1 MKINGTDI
9 RVYNAK
15 QLTADV
21 QPPSI
26 VNNYEWLSGATL
38 PTELETDVQ
47 MGHLKLSIYFKGK
60 DRNSIIRS
68 ASEFMMN
75 FTKPC
80 RLELDGY
87 KGTYIGFITSND
99 YEKKNV
105 KQRYVVNVEF
115 DGFFVDDDLSITF
128 DGKTSASFY
137 KVGTRDTPCVVEVYA
152 KSTLTNYTING
163 LGEDIVVESLA
174 AGKTVVIDAKTGLV
188 TIDGA
193 NAFDKVD
200 LWEFPVLKAGETA
213 LTFSN
218 TKAIETYLNDNLDL
232 EIKGDWQVFRF
243 EYPVMKD
250 GKPVLDENRKQ
261 VTKGRMLDFMGFQ
274 FHHDRTTIRKSNIE
288 SARRK
293 ANHISKQDK
302 ISWYNASVMLSY
314 MGLFKHTDTYNYY
327 IEYIKPKINVK
338 KLKRIVSKHSRKE
351 NEQHDRLEKG
361 DRNTAGTSGGNRQ
374 DIVSVNG
381 LSA

>member
-1 MKINGTDI
+1 MKINGIDI
-9 RVYNAK
+9 RKYDAK

-26 VNNYEWLSGATL
+26 MNNYEWLSGATL

-60 DRNSIIRS
+60 DRNNIIRA
-68 ASEFMMN
+68 ASEFMSN
-75 FTKPC
+75 FTKAC
-80 RLELDGY
+80 KMELDGY
-87 KGTYIGFITSND
+87 KGTYIGFITTND

-105 KQRYVVNVEF
+105 KQRYIVNLEF

-137 KVGTRDTPCVVEVYA
+137 KVGTRDAPCVVEVYA
-152 KSTLTNYTING
+152 KSALTNYTING

-218 TKAIETYLNDNLDL
+218 TKA
-232 EIKGDWQVFRF
+232 R
-243 EYPVMKD
+243 
-250 GKPVLDENRKQ
+250 
-261 VTKGRMLDFMGFQ
+261 VTVRYTPMW
-274 FHHDRTTIRKSNIE
+274 I
-288 SARRK
+288 
-293 ANHISKQDK
+293 
-302 ISWYNASVMLSY
+302 
-314 MGLFKHTDTYNYY
+314 
-327 IEYIKPKINVK
+327 
-338 KLKRIVSKHSRKE
+338 
-351 NEQHDRLEKG
+351 
-361 DRNTAGTSGGNRQ
+361 
-374 DIVSVNG
+374 
-381 LSA
+381 

>member
-105 KQRYVVNVEF
+105 KQRKVVNVELTAF
-115 DGFFVDDDLSITF
+115 SSMT
-128 DGKTSASFY
+128 TSQSH
-137 KVGTRDTPCVVEVYA
+137 
-152 KSTLTNYTING
+152 L
-163 LGEDIVVESLA
+163 
-174 AGKTVVIDAKTGLV
+174 
-188 TIDGA
+188 
-193 NAFDKVD
+193 
-200 LWEFPVLKAGETA
+200 
-213 LTFSN
+213 
-218 TKAIETYLNDNLDL
+218 
-232 EIKGDWQVFRF
+232 
-243 EYPVMKD
+243 M
-250 GKPVLDENRKQ
+250 GKPLHRSIKWVQETLRALWRYMQ
-261 VTKGRMLDFMGFQ
+261 
-274 FHHDRTTIRKSNIE
+274 
-288 SARRK
+288 K
-293 ANHISKQDK
+293 A
-302 ISWYNASVMLSY
+302 
-314 MGLFKHTDTYNYY
+314 
-327 IEYIKPKINVK
+327 P
-338 KLKRIVSKHSRKE
+338 
-351 NEQHDRLEKG
+351 
-361 DRNTAGTSGGNRQ
+361 
-374 DIVSVNG
+374 
-381 LSA
+381 

>member
-1 MKINGTDI
+1 MKINGIDI
-9 RVYNAK
+9 RKYDAK

-21 QPPSI
+21 QPPSFA
-26 VNNYEWLSGATL
+26 NSYEWLTGAAL
-38 PTELETDVQ
+38 PTELETDVH

-60 DRNSIIRS
+60 DRNNIIRA
-68 ASEFMMN
+68 ASEFMSN
-75 FTKPC
+75 FTKAC
-80 RLELDGY
+80 KMELDGY

-105 KQRYVVNVEF
+105 KQRYVVNLEF

-128 DGKTSASFY
+128 DGKTSTSFY

-218 TKAIETYLNDNLDL
+218 TKA
-232 EIKGDWQVFRF
+232 R
-243 EYPVMKD
+243 
-250 GKPVLDENRKQ
+250 
-261 VTKGRMLDFMGFQ
+261 VTVRYTPMW
-274 FHHDRTTIRKSNIE
+274 I
-288 SARRK
+288 
-293 ANHISKQDK
+293 
-302 ISWYNASVMLSY
+302 
-314 MGLFKHTDTYNYY
+314 
-327 IEYIKPKINVK
+327 
-338 KLKRIVSKHSRKE
+338 
-351 NEQHDRLEKG
+351 
-361 DRNTAGTSGGNRQ
+361 
-374 DIVSVNG
+374 
-381 LSA
+381 

>member
-1 MKINGTDI
+1 MPSHAFAPA
-9 RVYNAK
+9 V
-15 QLTADV
+15 ADAAASLAV
-21 QPPSI
+21 FAALFALLVAS
-26 VNNYEWLSGATL
+26 VMFL
-38 PTELETDVQ
+38 
-47 MGHLKLSIYFKGK
+47 LKLFTVFMYPCVNSSISSYFKGK

-218 TKAIETYLNDNLDL
+218 TKA
-232 EIKGDWQVFRF
+232 R
-243 EYPVMKD
+243 
-250 GKPVLDENRKQ
+250 
-261 VTKGRMLDFMGFQ
+261 VTVRYTPMW
-274 FHHDRTTIRKSNIE
+274 I
-288 SARRK
+288 
-293 ANHISKQDK
+293 
-302 ISWYNASVMLSY
+302 
-314 MGLFKHTDTYNYY
+314 
-327 IEYIKPKINVK
+327 
-338 KLKRIVSKHSRKE
+338 
-351 NEQHDRLEKG
+351 
-361 DRNTAGTSGGNRQ
+361 
-374 DIVSVNG
+374 
-381 LSA
+381 

>member
-105 KQRYVVNVEF
+105 KQRYVVNLEF

>member
-26 VNNYEWLSGATL
+26 INNYEWLSGATL
-38 PTELETDVQ
+38 PTELDTDIQ
-47 MGHLKLSIYFKGK
+47 MGHLKLAIYFKGK

-75 FTKPC
+75 FIKPC

-99 YEKKNV
+99 YEKKNA

-137 KVGTRDTPCVVEVYA
+137 KAGTRDAPCIVEVYA
-152 KSTLTNYTING
+152 KSTLTNYTIAG
-163 LGEDIVVESLA
+163 LGDDDIIIESLA

-193 NAFDKVD
+193 NAFDKVNM
-200 LWEFPVLKAGETA
+200 WTFPVLKTGETA

-218 TKAIETYLNDNLDL
+218 TKAR
-232 EIKGDWQVFRF
+232 V
-243 EYPVMKD
+243 
-250 GKPVLDENRKQ
+250 
-261 VTKGRMLDFMGFQ
+261 
-274 FHHDRTTIRKSNIE
+274 TIRYTPMWI
-288 SARRK
+288 
-293 ANHISKQDK
+293 
-302 ISWYNASVMLSY
+302 
-314 MGLFKHTDTYNYY
+314 
-327 IEYIKPKINVK
+327 
-338 KLKRIVSKHSRKE
+338 
-351 NEQHDRLEKG
+351 
-361 DRNTAGTSGGNRQ
+361 
-374 DIVSVNG
+374 
-381 LSA
+381 